1 MKNIA
6 LAFIKAKKE
15 FSPALKNKV
24 NGGFKSKYADLGAC
38 LDAVDDAFLNN
49 GIAMYQETFE
59 DNAGV
64 TIETILLHESGEVL
78 RCGKLHLPAAKQ
90 DPQGYGSALSY
101 ARRYSLM
108 TACGIAQEDD
118 DANGATKAINEAV
131 RVSPASNLKPPALSK
146 DEINIC
152 LNAMIGCD
160 DFEALKGIYA
170 GAYKRADAEQQATLA
185 ETYNIQKSILT
196 KAA

>member
-6 LAFIKAKKE
+6 IAFIKAKKE

-49 GIAMYQETFE
+49 GIAMYQETCA
-59 DNAGV
+59 DDTGI
-64 TIETILLHESGEVL
+64 TIETVLLHESGEFL
-78 RCGKLHLPAAKQ
+78 KCGRLHLPAAKQ

-118 DANGATKAINEAV
+118 DGQVATKAVYEAPK
-131 RVSPASNLKPPALSK
+131 SPAPALKPPALSDAEGNECK
-146 DEINIC
+146 K
-152 LNAMIGCD
+152 AMAGCTD
-160 DFEALKGIYA
+160 METLKGIFG
-170 GAYKRADAEQQATLA
+170 GAYKRANDVQKEELNDFYKVAKLA
-185 ETYNIQKSILT
+185 LEGIK
-196 KAA
+196 

>member
-6 LAFIKAKKE
+6 IAFIKAKKE

-49 GIAMYQETFE
+49 GIAMYQETCA
-59 DNAGV
+59 DDTGI
-64 TIETILLHESGEVL
+64 TIETVLLHESGEFI
-78 RCGKLHLPAAKQ
+78 RCGRLHLPAAKQ

-118 DANGATKAINEAV
+118 DGQVATKAVYEAPK
-131 RVSPASNLKPPALSK
+131 SPAPALKPPALT
-146 DEINIC
+146 DAEGNDCI
-152 LNAMIGCD
+152 NAMIACD
-160 DFEALKGIYA
+160 DMETLKGIFG
-170 GAYKRADAEQQATLA
+170 GAYKRANDVQKEQLSKV
-185 ETYNIQKSILT
+185 YNTAKAILEGA
-196 KAA
+196 K